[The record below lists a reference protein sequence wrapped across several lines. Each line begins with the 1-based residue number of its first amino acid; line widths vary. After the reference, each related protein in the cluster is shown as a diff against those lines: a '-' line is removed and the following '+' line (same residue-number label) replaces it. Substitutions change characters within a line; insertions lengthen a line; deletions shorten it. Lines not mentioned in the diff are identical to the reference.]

1 MTAHTILWRG
11 QPLAFTPGDTV
22 AMALTRAGIGQYGTR
37 LTGLDAS
44 LFCGIGQC
52 QNCLVA
58 IKGHGVVEACLTL
71 CETNLTVSPVRETPH
86 D

>member
-1 MTAHTILWRG
+1 MTTQTILWRG
-11 QPLAFTPGDTV
+11 HPLAFTLGDTV
-22 AMALTRAGIGQYGTR
+22 AMALTRAGIDQYGTR
-37 LTGLDAS
+37 LTGLDAA

-58 IKGHGVVEACLTL
+58 IKGQGVAEACLTL
-71 CETNLTVSPVRETPH
+71 CEPDLAVSPVREAPH